1 MKILMVNKFFY
12 IKGGSETYY
21 FSLKKLLEKNG
32 HEVIDFSMKD
42 EKNFES
48 EYSKFFVEGIDYNKK
63 QSIMSK
69 VKAGL
74 KIIYSFEAKRKLEEL
89 IKETKPDIAHLH
101 IFQHQL
107 SLSILDVLKK
117 YNIPIVYTAHDL
129 KMICP
134 NYKMLTHGEICERC
148 KNGKYYNCLKY
159 KCLKDSTL
167 KSAIGMTEAY
177 VNKWR
182 KAYDKID
189 YIITPS
195 KFYKDKF
202 IEFGVNPDKV
212 SHIPNFL
219 DTKEVEYDKLDNQDY
234 FLYFGRL
241 SEEKG
246 IMTLIKAM
254 NAINAT
260 LKVVGTGPLKEEI
273 DNNIKNNNL
282 KNIEVLGFKS
292 GKELNTL
299 VANAKAVVLPS
310 EWYENGPYSAIESLR
325 LKRPLIGSDLGGI
338 PELIDEGENGY
349 VFKHGDVEDLNEK
362 LKKIENLSEDELKVL
377 QDNAYNA
384 FLNNYSE
391 NLHYRKIKEIYFQI
405 VQRNSSNNILQD

>member
-1 MKILMVNKFFY
+1 MKILMVNKFYY

-21 FSLKKLLEKNG
+21 FSLKNLLEKNG
-32 HEVIDFSMKD
+32 HEVIDFSMED

-48 EYSKFFVEGIDYNKK
+48 KYSKFFVEGIDYNKK
-63 QSIMSK
+63 QSIIAK
-69 VKAGL
+69 IKAGL
-74 KIIYSFEAKRKLEEL
+74 KIIYSFEAKRKLEKL

-148 KNGKYYNCLKY
+148 KNSKYYNCLKY
-159 KCLKDSTL
+159 KCLKDSTV
-167 KSAIGMTEAY
+167 KSAIGMMEAY
-177 VNKWR
+177 INKWR

-202 IEFGVNPDKV
+202 IEFGINPNKV
-212 SHIPNFL
+212 FHIPNFL
-219 DTKEVEYDKLDNQDY
+219 DTKKVEFDELEKEKY

-246 IMTLIKAM
+246 VITLIKSM
-254 NAINAT
+254 KGINAT
-260 LKVVGTGPLKEEI
+260 LKIVGTGPLKDEI
-273 DNNIKNNNL
+273 QNYIKNNECE
-282 KNIEVLGFKS
+282 NIEVLGFKS
-292 GKELNTL
+292 GRELNTI
-299 VANAKAVVLPS
+299 VANSRAVILPS
-310 EWYENGPYSAIESLR
+310 EWYENGPYSAIESLK

-349 VFKHGDVEDLNEK
+349 VFKHGNIEDLYEK
-362 LKKIENLSEDELKVL
+362 LCKIQDLSDE
-377 QDNAYNA
+377 
-384 FLNNYSE
+384 
-391 NLHYRKIKEIYFQI
+391 KIKQMQQKSYEKFQKEYIDTIHYEKLDKIYNRL
-405 VQRNSSNNILQD
+405 VK

>member
-1 MKILMVNKFFY
+1 MKILMVNKFYY

-21 FSLKKLLEKNG
+21 FSLKDLLEKNG
-32 HEVIDFSMKD
+32 YEVIDFSMED

-48 EYSKFFVEGIDYNKK
+48 KYSKFFVNNVDYNKE
-63 QSIMSK
+63 QSIFSK
-69 VKAGL
+69 MKEAK
-74 KIIYSFEAKRKLEEL
+74 KIIYSTEAKKKLELL

-148 KNGKYYNCLKY
+148 KDGKYYNCLKY
-159 KCLKDSTL
+159 KCLKDSMA
-167 KSAIGMTEAY
+167 KSGVAMMEAY
-177 VNKWR
+177 INKWR

-195 KFYKDKF
+195 KFYMNKF
-202 IEFGVNPDKV
+202 IEFGIDKNKIT
-212 SHIPNFL
+212 HIPNFL
-219 DTKEVEYDKLDNQDY
+219 NTEAVEYDKLANQNY

-246 IMTLIKAM
+246 VITLIKAM
-254 NAINAT
+254 KGIKST
-260 LKVVGTGPLKEEI
+260 LKIVGTGPLKDEI
-273 DNNIKNNNL
+273 EKYVEDNNCN
-282 KNIEVLGFKS
+282 NIEVLGFKS
-292 GKELNTL
+292 GRELNTI
-299 VANAKAVVLPS
+299 VANAKAVILPS
-310 EWYENGPYSAIESLR
+310 EWYENGPYSAIEALK

-338 PELIDEGENGY
+338 PELVNEGKSGFIFRNGN
-349 VFKHGDVEDLNEK
+349 VNDLNEK
-362 LKKIENLSEDELKVL
+362 INKLNNLAKENLSCFQECAYDIFINQYTDKRHYNDLINIYEKVL
-377 QDNAYNA
+377 R
-384 FLNNYSE
+384 LNM
-391 NLHYRKIKEIYFQI
+391 I
-405 VQRNSSNNILQD
+405 

>member
-21 FSLKKLLEKNG
+21 FSLKKLLEENG

-48 EYSKFFVEGIDYNKK
+48 KYTDFFVEGIDYNKK
-63 QSIMSK
+63 QSIFSK
-69 VKAGL
+69 IKSGA
-74 KIIYSFEAKRKLEEL
+74 KIIYSLEAKKKLEKL

-134 NYKMLTHGEICERC
+134 NYKMLTKGQVCEKCKGE
-148 KNGKYYNCLKY
+148 NYYNCLKY
-159 KCLKDSTL
+159 KCIKDSTM

-177 VNKWR
+177 INKWR

-202 IEFGVNPDKV
+202 IEFGVDENKV
-212 SHIPNFL
+212 THIPNFL
-219 DTKEVEYDKLDNQDY
+219 TEEDIEYDKLEEQDY
-234 FLYFGRL
+234 YLYFGRL

-246 IMTLIKAM
+246 IMTLIKAAQET
-254 NAINAT
+254 NVK
-260 LKVVGTGPLKEEI
+260 LKIVGTGPLKEEI
-273 DNNIKNNNL
+273 EKYVSENKLTNIG
-282 KNIEVLGFKS
+282 ILGFKS
-292 GKELNTL
+292 GKELYTI
-299 VANAKAVVLPS
+299 VANAKCVVLPS
-310 EWYENGPYSAIESLR
+310 EWYENGPYSAIEA
-325 LKRPLIGSDLGGI
+325 LKLGRPIIGSDLGGI
-338 PELIDEGENGY
+338 PELIEEGKNGFIFENKN
-349 VFKHGDVEDLNEK
+349 VFSLKEKINLIEKTDYLQQNAMSEMSKQKFEKIYIDKIHFQKIYEIYNKVLKKDNVNEK
-362 LKKIENLSEDELKVL
+362 N
-377 QDNAYNA
+377 
-384 FLNNYSE
+384 
-391 NLHYRKIKEIYFQI
+391 
-405 VQRNSSNNILQD
+405 